1 MQIKRV
7 LINLLD
13 NAVTALDRGGI
24 ISVTLACDPG
34 RAGIVLQ
41 VADNGAGIPNEVK
54 LRIFEPYFSTSKSG
68 TGLGLAICQTIV
80 REHGGDIRVTDADP
94 AGTVFSVFLPLG

>member
-1 MQIKRV
+1 MLFR
-7 LINLLD
+7 
-13 NAVTALDRGGI
+13 
-24 ISVTLACDPG
+24 S
-34 RAGIVLQ
+34 
-41 VADNGAGIPNEVK
+41 
-54 LRIFEPYFSTSKSG
+54 IFEPYFSTSKSG